1 MSTLLYIWSKLF
13 DMKNYLL
20 IPGKYKGIGWA
31 TFLVFAALY
40 VYSHII
46 YPKSHDGVQL
56 LLPGLNWSYA
66 GRFDWANTN
75 LTIVL
80 LTSGILIGLLM
91 ICFSK
96 EKNEDEYIS
105 FLRLQCWQWAV
116 LTSYGILFVA
126 NWLIYG
132 EVFLGFMTYNML
144 TVLVVFIIKFNYSL
158 YCLRKGRDENE
169 K

>member
-1 MSTLLYIWSKLF
+1 
-13 DMKNYLL
+13 MKNYLL

-31 TFLVFAALY
+31 TFLLFAALY
-40 VYSHII
+40 VFCNII
-46 YPKSHDGVQL
+46 YPKSHEG
-56 LLPGLNWSYA
+56 LPLQFPDFNWSYA
-66 GRFDWANTN
+66 AKFDWANTN
-75 LTIVL
+75 LTTVL
-80 LTSGILIGLLM
+80 LTSGVLAGLLM

-96 EKNEDEYIS
+96 EKDEDEYIS

-116 LTSYGILFVA
+116 LVSYGILFVA

-132 EVFLGFMTYNML
+132 DVFLGFMMYNML

-158 YCLRKGRDENE
+158 YCVRKGRDENE

>member
-1 MSTLLYIWSKLF
+1 
-13 DMKNYLL
+13 MKNYLL
-20 IPGKYKGIGWA
+20 IPGKYKGIGWI

-40 VYSHII
+40 AYTHLI

-56 LLPGLNWSYA
+56 LLPLNWSYA
-66 GRFDWANTN
+66 GKFDWANTN
-75 LTIVL
+75 LTTVL

-116 LTSYGILFVA
+116 LTSYGILFLA
-126 NWLIYG
+126 NWFIYG
-132 EVFLGFMTYNML
+132 DIFLGFMTYNML
-144 TVLVVFIIKFNYSL
+144 TVLVVFILKFNYSL
-158 YCLRKGRDENE
+158 YCVRKGREVYE